1 MEMQMTLRNLDQK
14 FNVKKQIKNNKKAYA
29 SRKEE
34 VAIIRSKFPNK
45 VPIIVERFYKELY
58 LPRLDKTKFLVPQ
71 EITMSQFVSI
81 IRNRMQLGS
90 TQAFYLLVNNRS
102 MLSLSKTLAEVYN
115 EYRADDGFLYLTYAS
130 QEVFGCCEGGT

>member
-1 MEMQMTLRNLDQK
+1 MQ
-14 FNVKKQIKNNKKAYA
+14 
-29 SRKEE
+29 
-34 VAIIRSKFPNK
+34 
-45 VPIIVERFYKELY
+45 IIVERFYKELY